1 MIKAAATLRTFGHFI
16 KAATVRKLPK
26 IPMIMISKV
35 ITAANVS
42 IDDEN
47 LKMEIDK
54 EIEINE
60 LNTYEA

>member
-1 MIKAAATLRTFGHFI
+1 MKAAATLRTLGHFI

-26 IPMIMISKV
+26 IPTIIINRV

-47 LKMEIDK
+47 L
-54 EIEINE
+54 
-60 LNTYEA
+60 